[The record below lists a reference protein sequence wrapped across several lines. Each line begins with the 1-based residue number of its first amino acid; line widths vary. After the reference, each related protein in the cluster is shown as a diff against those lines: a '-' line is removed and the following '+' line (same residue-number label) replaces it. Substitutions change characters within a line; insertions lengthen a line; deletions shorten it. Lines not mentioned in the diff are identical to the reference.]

1 MSVNEDI
8 REQRKKLKGQGF
20 KAKWDYFWEYYK
32 IHTLVA
38 VFVVILLVMLIH
50 DISNNKPYGF
60 YAAAINSAA
69 SGAQDILEKEF
80 TDYSG
85 IDTTN
90 QLCYIDTTLV
100 YNLDL
105 IDEVTIATSQ
115 KIMATM
121 AASDL
126 DVMIA
131 DDKLFTHYANQESFL
146 DLRTVLSEDELKGLE
161 DRLFYVDQGYLD
173 YLNSDEYQNYV
184 STGEFDPANEYAV
197 MADKYNKDFTMPNTD
212 PTKMQ
217 SPVPVGIR
225 VDDSKALSESGAYAN
240 ATPFAGIIINT
251 TRPDISVSFLH
262 FLLGE

>member
-32 IHTLVA
+32 IHTFVA
-38 VFVVILLVMLIH
+38 VCVIILLVMLVH

-80 TDYSG
+80 VDYSG
-85 IDTTN
+85 IDTTS
-90 QLCYIDTTLV
+90 QVCFIDTTLV

-126 DVMIA
+126 DVMLT
-131 DDKLFTHYANQESFL
+131 DSKLFTHYANQESFL
-146 DLRTVLSEDELKGLE
+146 DLRTVLSEDELKSLE
-161 DRLFYVDQGYLD
+161 DKLVYVDQGYLD
-173 YLNSDEYQNYV
+173 FLNSEEYQNYV
-184 STGEFDPANEYAV
+184 STGEFDPNNEYAV
-197 MADKYNKDFTMPNTD
+197 MADKYNKDFTMPNSD
-212 PTKMQ
+212 PAKMQ

-225 VDDSKALSESGAYAN
+225 VDDSKVLSDAN
-240 ATPFAGIIINT
+240 AYVGSTPVVGVIVNT
-251 TRPDISVSFLH
+251 TRPEISVDFIH
-262 FLLGE
+262 FLLGK